1 VEATGLSM
9 TQFYIS
15 ITGFRPVSRALPR
28 FWWHTMRSLWQA
40 RRSPGNLGV
49 KLTLLDG
56 CYHTLS
62 VWLDEASMRA
72 YVRTGAHRRAMVKV
86 RSMGTGKT
94 YGYAADVIPDWDMA
108 HDLWTRHARDV

>member
-1 VEATGLSM
+1 
-9 TQFYIS
+9 
-15 ITGFRPVSRALPR
+15 
-28 FWWHTMRSLWQA
+28 MRSLWQA
-40 RRSPGNLGV
+40 RRAPGNLSV

-62 VWLDEASMRA
+62 VWSDEASMRA
-72 YVRTGAHRRAMVKV
+72 YVGAGAHRRAMMKV
-86 RSMGTGKT
+86 RSMGAGKT